1 MIKYSAD
8 FLIARRKA
16 KWNEDHDIER
26 DKIFRTTVASEII
39 TNSQLL
45 QELKDNPEKLV
56 ELVFIIVDKDKK
68 TVPFFFNDV
77 QKDFFKKVNKAKN
90 DYEKGLITSISFLI
104 LKGRQQGFTTAI
116 TAYQLSCTI
125 LNKNFEGYTI
135 ADTVPN
141 AESIFENKAKYMHSN
156 LPSILK
162 PTEKFNNKRQM
173 RFEKI
178 NSSWSIDAAA
188 KEMGRSRTINFLH
201 ASECA
206 FWNYGIA
213 ITQASLGE
221 ALTKNSIK
229 IYESTAN
236 GFNDYKTMWDSGNHI
251 NCFYEWWRTSEYSL
265 NFESDEIKRQFLFN
279 IENKKEDWIYTRL
292 HWLKEIKHLNDNQ
305 LYWYFK
311 KYEGYIEKDTIKQ
324 EYPCTPDEAFISSG
338 KCIFDTELLMK
349 RLDEIDNKKPL
360 KVGYFSYDEES
371 IISGKMT
378 NIKWVNDKNGCIKI
392 YDLPK
397 FTKYVLGGD
406 TAGEGS
412 DSYIGQVLDAK
423 TGDQAAVL
431 SMQTDSDLFAR
442 QMYCLGIYYKKALI
456 GIEMNYD
463 SYPQKELE
471 RLGYTNFY
479 VREHED
485 KITGRYDKKYGFMTT
500 KLTRPI
506 IINDLVRISRDET
519 NTINDPDTIRE
530 MLVFVK
536 NQDGRP
542 EAQIGFHDDRVM
554 SLAIAHHIRGQVVF
568 DKEPIIPETRFSF
581 NVEKP
586 DNSDYGETIEVI

>member
-1 MIKYSAD
+1 MMKYSAD

-77 QKDFFKKVNKAKN
+77 QKDFFQKVNKARN

-116 TAYQLSCTI
+116 TAYQLACTI

-156 LPSILK
+156 LPSVLK

-206 FWNYGIA
+206 FWQNGIA
-213 ITQASLGE
+213 VTQASLGE

-236 GFNDYKTMWDSGNHI
+236 GFNDYKTMWDSENHI
-251 NCFYEWWRTSEYSL
+251 NCFYEWWRTSEYTL
-265 NFESDEIKRQFLFN
+265 NFESDDIKQAFLKN
-279 IENKKEDWIYTRL
+279 IHSKNEEWIYERL
-292 HWLKEIKHLNDNQ
+292 LWLKETKGLNDNQ

-311 KYEGYIEKDTIKQ
+311 KYEGYIDKDTIKQ
-324 EYPCTPDEAFISSG
+324 EYPCTPEEAFISSG
-338 KCIFDTELLMK
+338 KCIFDTEILMQ
-349 RLDEIDNKKPL
+349 RLDEIDSKKPL
-360 KVGYFSYDEES
+360 KVGYFTYDEKEAKK
-371 IISGKMT
+371 GKMT

-392 YDLPK
+392 FELPK
-397 FTKYVLGGD
+397 FTKYVLAGD
-406 TAGEGS
+406 TAGDGS
-412 DSYIGQVLDAK
+412 DSFIGQVLNAK
-423 TGDQAAVL
+423 NGDQVAVL
-431 SMQTDSDLFAR
+431 STQTDSDLFAK
-442 QMYCLGIYYKKALI
+442 QMYCLGLYYKKALI

-463 SYPQKELE
+463 TYPQRELE
-471 RLGYTNFY
+471 RLGYDNFY

-485 KITGRYDKKYGFMTT
+485 KITGRLDKKYGFMTT

-506 IINDLVRISRDET
+506 IINNLVRIARDEVD
-519 NTINDPDTIRE
+519 TINDPDTIRE
-530 MLVFVK
+530 MLVFIK

-542 EAQIGFHDDRVM
+542 EAQSGYHDDRVM
-554 SLAIAHHIRGQVVF
+554 SLSIAHHIRNQVVF
-568 DKEPIIPETRFSF
+568 DEEPIITETKF
-581 NVEKP
+581 NFNSEKQSY
-586 DNSDYGETIEVI
+586 DDYGETIEVI